1 MPLPDYHGNNIVNL
15 MASIETALGGRS
27 DYVPLAA
34 LDIEQLAAARTIVL
48 LVIDGLGYNYLTD
61 RGEQTYMASTARAPL
76 TTVFPATT
84 AAAVTTFLTASAPQ
98 QHAHTGWFTYFE
110 EVQNVV
116 AGLPCKVRGSGESIS
131 SRELGTL
138 FDAQP
143 LFQRSNRSNFVLSP
157 ESIAFST
164 FNRQFSRGAE
174 IVPYVNLREMF
185 DYLAAICQRK
195 SRNYVYA
202 YWPELDRLGHA
213 YGMQSREAYR
223 HLLDFDKALA
233 GFVRANNGND
243 TVLLATADHGFVDS
257 GPDHCIWLH
266 DYPDLALTLSQPLC
280 GEPRA
285 AYCYVHP
292 QFRDDFTVE
301 AGSALEGAMQ
311 VVASTDLIDQGYF
324 GLGEAHPALRHRIGD
339 FALLAQQAYSIK
351 DSVEGERQYM
361 QIGVHGGT
369 SDAELYVPLV
379 VTEM

>member
-157 ESIAFST
+157 ESIA
-164 FNRQFSRGAE
+164 
-174 IVPYVNLREMF
+174 
-185 DYLAAICQRK
+185 
-195 SRNYVYA
+195 
-202 YWPELDRLGHA
+202 
-213 YGMQSREAYR
+213 
-223 HLLDFDKALA
+223 
-233 GFVRANNGND
+233 
-243 TVLLATADHGFVDS
+243 
-257 GPDHCIWLH
+257 
-266 DYPDLALTLSQPLC
+266 
-280 GEPRA
+280 
-285 AYCYVHP
+285 
-292 QFRDDFTVE
+292 
-301 AGSALEGAMQ
+301 
-311 VVASTDLIDQGYF
+311 
-324 GLGEAHPALRHRIGD
+324 
-339 FALLAQQAYSIK
+339 
-351 DSVEGERQYM
+351 
-361 QIGVHGGT
+361 
-369 SDAELYVPLV
+369 
-379 VTEM
+379 